1 MSRRLRSDIGA
12 GPGAPQTE
20 DQFIREWGITPDAE
34 LRLLCEFRDR
44 VKAAGLCIPST
55 DDHKLRRF
63 LRARQHDL
71 DRALAMWR
79 NHAAFRREFG
89 CDTLLTDFHF
99 HERDAFIS
107 IYPQGYH
114 KTDKMVSARCGR
126 GGRGREEG
134 CSWINPHH
142 HPHHPPLLTRAAP
155 STSSTWDPST

>member
-1 MSRRLRSDIGA
+1 MALDTNPTLHPPPGLRRLRSDIGA

-34 LRLLCEFRDR
+34 LKLLAEFRDR

-71 DRALAMWR
+71 DRAMAMWR
-79 NHAAFRREFG
+79 AHAAFRREFG

-114 KTDKMVSARCGR
+114 KTDKMVSAGGCGER
-126 GGRGREEG
+126 ERDGRSGDCEVE
-134 CSWINPHH
+134 
-142 HPHHPPLLTRAAP
+142 AQK
-155 STSSTWDPST
+155 